1 MMQATSLFFSRDLS
15 WLSFNER
22 LLQEAGD
29 AQVPLAERI
38 KFLAIYSANLREFYQ
53 VRIPLLRKV
62 ARLDNP
68 KQTSGGGAE
77 GELIRIEET
86 VTRQLNQYGT
96 ILRDQLL
103 PALRRQ
109 GVYLYYRQT
118 LPPEFHPELTRY
130 FRRQVLGHLQLVELD
145 NRHGESHALTN
156 RQPYLIFQLRHQIDQ
171 TDRTVCVNIPTDQ
184 LSRFFSI
191 ESPGINHVI
200 FLDDVIRMHYPLLFP
215 DYYVLACHSV
225 VLSRDAN
232 LQWEEEEY
240 RADLSVALRKK
251 LARRQHGK
259 ASRFLYDWR
268 MPKAMLAYVQ
278 HYFGL
283 VREDMV
289 TGGEYHN
296 LDDLMK
302 LPYLNRPVLK
312 DTPQPPLTK
321 ASLESG
327 AGVLESVMRR
337 NELLFFPY
345 HDYDYVLRLF
355 REASV
360 HPAVT
365 EIYITLYRM
374 AEESQITEALIAA
387 ARNGKR
393 VHAFVELK
401 ARFDEHNNLRWADQ
415 MRKAG
420 VQVTYQKAHL
430 KVHAKISLIKLDD
443 HQGSQYLSLIGTGN
457 FNEKTARQYS
467 DTMLITSD
475 PVIAQELQQ
484 VADFLFKTEE
494 PPATRHLLVAPFNL
508 QSSCLHLIDQE
519 IRAARQQRP
528 ARIVLKL
535 NNLEDPEMIRK
546 LYKASQAG
554 VEITLLIRSICCLRP
569 QVPGLSDNITVIR
582 LVDRYLEHAR
592 VYWFHANGAEKMY
605 VSSADWMQRN
615 LHRRVEVGVPIT
627 NAVHRAQL
635 QQWLQLQLQDT
646 AKAVTLSSRLENK
659 HPARSGSSVRAQ
671 EASYQ
676 WLKKEEDICAHL
688 FPIELS

>member
-62 ARLDNP
+62 ARLE
-68 KQTSGGGAE
+68 KQTSGGGA

-86 VTRQLNQYGT
+86 VTRQLNRYGT
-96 ILRDQLL
+96 ILRNQLL
-103 PALRRQ
+103 PALRQQ

-118 LPPEFHPELTRY
+118 LPPEFHPELSRY

-145 NRHGESHALTN
+145 NRHGESHALIN
-156 RQPYLIFQLRHQIDQ
+156 RQPYLIFQLRHQTNQ

-184 LSRFFSI
+184 LSRFFGI
-191 ESPGINHVI
+191 ESQGINHVI

-296 LDDLMK
+296 LDDLVK

-327 AGVLESVMRR
+327 AGVLESVRR
-337 NELLFFPY
+337 RDELLFFPY

-355 REASV
+355 REAAV
-360 HPAVT
+360 HPGVT

-430 KVHAKISLIKLDD
+430 KVHAKITLIKLDD

-484 VADFLFKTEE
+484 IVNFLFTTEE

-569 QVPGLSDNITVIR
+569 QVPGLSDNITVVR

-592 VYWFHANGAEKMY
+592 VYWFCADGAEKMY
-605 VSSADWMQRN
+605 ISSADWMQRN

-676 WLKKEEDICAHL
+676 WLKKEE
-688 FPIELS
+688 EL